1 MLQKLCFS
9 SLILLLEASPAAQL
23 SLFLLLS
30 LGFTILQANRKPYRD
45 TAGGAIAMIV
55 NLSIFFL
62 LLSALLAST
71 GMPLP
76 DALVIM
82 IAVSPL
88 VAVGSLILHTL
99 LAPCYRHRTRNT
111 AR

>member
-1 MLQKLCFS
+1 MPRHFGFRRCREGLEMLQKLCFS

-62 LLSALLAST
+62 LLSTNMVFFDRVASSPSSAKE
-71 GMPLP
+71 PLP
-76 DALVIM
+76 L
-82 IAVSPL
+82 
-88 VAVGSLILHTL
+88 
-99 LAPCYRHRTRNT
+99 
-111 AR
+111 